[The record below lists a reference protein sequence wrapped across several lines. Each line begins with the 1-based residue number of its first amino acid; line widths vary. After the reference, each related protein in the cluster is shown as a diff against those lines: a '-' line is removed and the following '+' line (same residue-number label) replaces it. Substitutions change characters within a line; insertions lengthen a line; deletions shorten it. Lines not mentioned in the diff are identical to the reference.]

1 MLTSEKIDKIVPA
14 FLQAQRAIEDARLD
28 SKNPHF
34 KSDYASL
41 ESVLMAI
48 KPKLNASGLLV
59 SQPIQ
64 IDMNGNP
71 VVETYLYHESGQW
84 MSSISPVIF
93 EKKTAQ
99 AMGSGYTY
107 ARRYALLAMFSIG
120 SSDDDGNAASE
131 PDSSK
136 QENPKQADGA
146 KVATKNAANRFKNPD
161 DPAMFVVRFGA
172 DKGKT
177 LGAMGAQAVSQKMKY
192 IKNSTNDFKDSAMG
206 KEFLKF
212 AEMYLKSNP
221 MDELDQALSSGQTN
235 HEPPVDTA
243 DWPTW
248 EDER

>member
-1 MLTSEKIDKIVPA
+1 MNTSDKIDKILPA
-14 FLQAQRAIEDARLD
+14 FLSAQKAIADATLD
-28 SKNPHF
+28 SQNPHF
-34 KSDYASL
+34 KSSYASL
-41 ESVLMAI
+41 ESVLKTI
-48 KPKLNASGLLV
+48 KPALNANGLV
-59 SQPIQ
+59 VTQPIQ
-64 IDMNGNP
+64 IDLGGNP
-71 VVETYLYHESGQW
+71 VIETNLFHESGQW
-84 MSSISPVIF
+84 MNSVSPVIF

-99 AMGSGYTY
+99 AAGSGYTY

-120 SSDDDGNAASE
+120 CSDDDGNAATESPV
-131 PDSSK
+131 PD
-136 QENPKQADGA
+136 NAPKPAQTG
-146 KVATKNAANRFKNPD
+146 KFKNPS
-161 DPAMFVVRFGA
+161 DPSMFVIRFGA

-192 IKNSTNDFKDSAMG
+192 MKNSKSDFKDSAMG

-235 HEPPVDTA
+235 PEPPVDTS